1 MQVAEHNMMS
11 AAEEAIHQV
20 GEFERAEEAA
30 AQIRSSVRVR
40 PKVAVVLGSGL
51 GAFADELADAIAVD
65 YADIPH
71 FPKPA
76 VAGHAGRLVV
86 GKLDETAVAVMQGRV
101 HLYEGYSAR
110 EVAFPIRVLGRLGVK
125 AVVLTN
131 ASGGINTDYKAGALV
146 VLKDHIN
153 LQGAN
158 PLVGP
163 NEERFGARFPDMTH
177 AYTRNYREVA
187 LAVAKR
193 MGIDAHEGVYV
204 GVTGPSYETPAEI
217 RAFRA
222 MGADVIGMSTVVE
235 AIAAR
240 HMGMKI
246 LAISCVANLAAD
258 VSNEELSHGD
268 VLAVMRRSQG
278 SLVRLLKAL
287 LPKIE
292 EDVRGGGGLS

>member
-1 MQVAEHNMMS
+1 MTAWEKTVFGT
-11 AAEEAIHQV
+11 
-20 GEFERAEEAA
+20 GEYERAEEAA
-30 AQIRSSVRVR
+30 AYVRGRIRVR
-40 PKVAVVLGSGL
+40 PQLAVVLGSGL
-51 GAFADELADAIAVD
+51 GAFADELGDAVAID

-71 FPKPA
+71 FPKSA

-86 GKLDETAVAVMQGRV
+86 GKVDDVAVVVMQGRV

-110 EVAFPIRVLGRLGVK
+110 EAAFPVRVLGRLGVK

-158 PLVGP
+158 PLAGL
-163 NEERFGARFPDMTH
+163 NDERFGPRFPDMTH
-177 AYTRNYREVA
+177 AYTKGYREVA
-187 LAVAKR
+187 LAAAKR
-193 MGIDAHEGVYV
+193 LGLDAHEGVYV

-222 MGADVIGMSTVVE
+222 MGADVIGMSTVAE

-240 HMGMKI
+240 HMGMKV

-258 VSNEELSHGD
+258 VSNEELSHGE
-268 VLAVMRRSQG
+268 VLAVMKRSQG
-278 SLVRLLKAL
+278 SLVRLLKAV

-292 EDVRGGGGLS
+292 EDVCGGEEFS